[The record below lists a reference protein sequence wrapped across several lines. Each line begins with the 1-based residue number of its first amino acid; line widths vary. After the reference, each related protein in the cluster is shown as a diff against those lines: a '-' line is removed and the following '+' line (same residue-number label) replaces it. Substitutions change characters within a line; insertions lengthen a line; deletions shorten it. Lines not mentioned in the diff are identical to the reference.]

1 MLGKLHMHYQ
11 SINPATNQLL
21 QQWEVMPF
29 EQVVQKLNTA
39 QAAFTQWKQLSFAER
54 ATRLHAL
61 ANCFEERMEEMAQL
75 CTLEMGK
82 PVQEAMKEI
91 QKSALTLR
99 FFADKAAIMLAEETV
114 PDVAVKHSIG
124 YEPLGVIFGIYPWN
138 FPYWQV
144 IRFAAPTLMAGNTVV
159 IKHAPNVPQCALLLE
174 ELFTAAGFPAGVY
187 TNVFLD
193 NETAAKVIAHPVVK
207 GVSLTGSELAGSAV
221 ASQAGKH
228 IKPSVLE
235 LGGSDAMIVLPDADI
250 EQAIKTGVQSRF
262 INSGQACNGAKRFI
276 VLQEIADQFTTRLV
290 QEIQTYTCVD
300 PTKEQGIGPLARKD
314 LLDKLEQQVNDSVKA
329 GARVL
334 HGGKR
339 LAGEGNYFIPT
350 LLTDIPYNCPA
361 YSEEL
366 FGPVVSL
373 FVVNSIEK
381 AITLA
386 NDTRFGLDAG
396 IFTADLKQAQRIASQ
411 LEVAQVFI
419 NSLTRSMPELPF
431 GGSKASGYGRELST
445 FGIREFVNVKTVVY

>member
-1 MLGKLHMHYQ
+1 MLYQ
-11 SINPATNQLL
+11 SIDPATNQLL
-21 QQWEVMPF
+21 QQWEVLPF
-29 EQVVQKLNTA
+29 EQATQKLNTA

-54 ATRLHAL
+54 ATCLHAL
-61 ANCFEERMEEMAQL
+61 ANRFEERIEEMAQL

-82 PVQEAMKEI
+82 PAQEAIKEI

-99 FFADKAAIMLAEETV
+99 FFADKAPAMLAEETV
-114 PDVAVKHSIG
+114 PNVAVKHSIR

-174 ELFTAAGFPAGVY
+174 ELFAAAGFPIGVY

-221 ASQAGKH
+221 AAQAGKY

-250 EQAIKTGVQSRF
+250 ELAIKTGVQSRF

-276 VLQEIADQFTTRLV
+276 VLKEIADNFTTRLL
-290 QEIQTYTCVD
+290 QEIQNYTCVD
-300 PTKEQGIGPLARKD
+300 PKKEQGIGPLARKD
-314 LLDKLEQQVNDSVKA
+314 LLDKLGQQVNDSVKA
-329 GARVL
+329 GARIL

-339 LAGEGNYFIPT
+339 LAREGNYFMPT
-350 LLTDIPYNCPA
+350 LLTDIPANCPA
-361 YSEEL
+361 YAEEL

-373 FVVNSIEK
+373 FVVSSIEE

-396 IFTADLKQAQRIASQ
+396 IFTADIKQAQHIATQ

-445 FGIREFVNVKTVVY
+445 FGIREFVNVKTVVYN

>member
-1 MLGKLHMHYQ
+1 MHYQ
-11 SINPATNQLL
+11 SIDPATNQLL
-21 QQWEVMPF
+21 RQWEVLPF
-29 EQVVQKLNTA
+29 EQATQKLNKA
-39 QAAFTQWKQLSFAER
+39 QAAFSQWKKLSFAER
-54 ATRLHAL
+54 ATCLHAL
-61 ANCFEERMEEMAQL
+61 ANSFEKRIEEMAQL

-82 PVQEAMKEI
+82 PVQEAIKEI

-99 FFADKAAIMLAEETV
+99 FFADKAQTMLADETV
-114 PDVAVKHSIG
+114 PGVAVKHSIR

-144 IRFAAPTLMAGNTVV
+144 IRFAAPTLMAGNTVM

-174 ELFTAAGFPAGVY
+174 ELFIAAGFPIGVY

-221 ASQAGKH
+221 AAQAGKY

-250 EQAIKTGVQSRF
+250 ELAIKTGVQSRF

-276 VLQEIADQFTTRLV
+276 VLKEIADNFTTRLL

-300 PTKEQGIGPLARKD
+300 PKKEQGIGPLARKD

-329 GARVL
+329 GASIL

-339 LAGEGNYFIPT
+339 LAGDGNYFMPT
-350 LLTDIPYNCPA
+350 LLKDIPANCPA
-361 YSEEL
+361 YAEEL

-373 FVVNSIEK
+373 FVVSSIEE

-396 IFTADLKQAQRIASQ
+396 IFTADIKQAQHIATQ
-411 LEVAQVFI
+411 LDVAQVFI